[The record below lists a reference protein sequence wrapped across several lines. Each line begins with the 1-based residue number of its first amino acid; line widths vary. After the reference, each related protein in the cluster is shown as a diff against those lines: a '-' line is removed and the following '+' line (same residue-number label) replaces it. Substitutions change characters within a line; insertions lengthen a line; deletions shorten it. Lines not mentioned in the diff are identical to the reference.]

1 MRTKNYGTG
10 LISLSLTLLA
20 GCGNV
25 PLSQAPQLTVSGCP
39 VVVPCQLPA
48 TAPSK
53 NGQLLSDQER
63 TELAWAECAAQV
75 DLVYQHQVSH
85 EQAR

>member
-1 MRTKNYGTG
+1 M
-10 LISLSLTLLA
+10 
-20 GCGNV
+20 
-25 PLSQAPQLTVSGCP
+25 
-39 VVVPCQLPA
+39 VVPCQLPA
-48 TAPSK
+48 TAPVK

-75 DLVYQHQVSH
+75 DSVYQYQVTH

>member
-1 MRTKNYGTG
+1 M
-10 LISLSLTLLA
+10 
-20 GCGNV
+20 
-25 PLSQAPQLTVSGCP
+25 
-39 VVVPCQLPA
+39 VVRCVLEA
-48 TAPSK
+48 TAPTK

-75 DLVYQHQVSH
+75 DRVYEHQVNH

>member
-1 MRTKNYGTG
+1 M
-10 LISLSLTLLA
+10 LLA
-20 GCGNV
+20 GCAT
-25 PLSQAPQLTVSGCP
+25 APPSPAPTLIVNGCP
-39 VVVPCQLPA
+39 VVVPCHLPA
-48 TAPSK
+48 TAPTI

-75 DLVYQHQVSH
+75 DSVYQYQVTH

>member
-1 MRTKNYGTG
+1 M
-10 LISLSLTLLA
+10 
-20 GCGNV
+20 
-25 PLSQAPQLTVSGCP
+25 
-39 VVVPCQLPA
+39 VVPCQLPA
-48 TAPSK
+48 TAPTI

-75 DLVYQHQVSH
+75 DSVYQYQVTH

>member
-1 MRTKNYGTG
+1 M
-10 LISLSLTLLA
+10 
-20 GCGNV
+20 
-25 PLSQAPQLTVSGCP
+25 
-39 VVVPCQLPA
+39 VVPCHLPA
-48 TAPSK
+48 TAPTI

-75 DLVYQHQVSH
+75 DSVYQYQVTH

>member
-1 MRTKNYGTG
+1 MRTKNCGTG
-10 LISLSLTLLA
+10 LISLSLILLA
-20 GCGNV
+20 GCA
-25 PLSQAPQLTVSGCP
+25 SAPPSPAPTLIVSGCP

-75 DLVYQHQVSH
+75 DSVYQYQVTH